1 MMTENNTET
10 SHKNILKA
18 TSVFGLM
25 QIMKMGIGVVG
36 SKFVAV
42 FLGPVGIGMVG
53 LLNNTLNII
62 TAMTS
67 FGIATTSVREIAVA
81 SADENPNKV
90 SETISNLQKLAFFIG
105 LFGALMTIIFCK
117 LFSQWTF
124 GNSKNYYWFL
134 ILAVNFLISS
144 FSTIR
149 SSILQGKRMLKIIA
163 FSSII
168 ASLLLTISTVLLY
181 YFLRFDGIIW
191 VILASSTITL
201 LVNLYFTRSYKF
213 NFGKQSFKEF
223 TSKVKPILQLG
234 FLLSINIIFGQICT
248 YIIKIYLNG
257 NGASTQVL
265 GYYEVS
271 TVILISYVGL
281 IFNAMAVDFYPSLT
295 SINVDNL
302 AVKKLVNN
310 QLEIALLLITP
321 AIILLYLVAPFVIEV
336 LYTKDFLPTNAI
348 LKAALFAM
356 IIKAIIWPL
365 GFIILAKGDKKQYFK
380 QELVSDFL
388 NVSLTIL
395 LYNFYG
401 LVGIGSAMVLNYIL
415 YGLYVYYIVNRD
427 YNFSL
432 QKDCYLIVIVSVS
445 MGLIAMFSVFFI
457 QKFYSNIIL
466 ILLIFVSILYSYYE
480 LDKRIGVLNSL
491 KKIKNKFLK

>member
-1 MMTENNTET
+1 MTENNTET

-25 QIMKMGIGVVG
+25 QVMKMGIGVVG

-42 FLGPVGIGMVG
+42 FLGPIGIGTVG

-62 TAMTS
+62 TAITS

-81 SADENPNKV
+81 ATDENPNKV
-90 SETISNLQKLAFFIG
+90 SETIANLQKLAFLVGI
-105 LFGALMTIIFCK
+105 FGAVVTLLFCK
-117 LFSQWTF
+117 SLSQWTF
-124 GNSKNYYWFL
+124 GNNKNYYWFM
-134 ILAVNFLISS
+134 ILSINFLITSL
-144 FSTIR
+144 STIR

-163 FSSII
+163 ISNILS
-168 ASLLLTISTVLLY
+168 SLLITISTVLLY
-181 YFLRFDGIIW
+181 YFFRFDGIIW
-191 VILASSTITL
+191 VILTSSSITL
-201 LVNLYFTRSYKF
+201 LVNLYFTRSYKISIR
-213 NFGKQSFKEF
+213 KQNLEEF

-234 FLLSINIIFGQICT
+234 FLLSINVIFGQICT
-248 YIIKIYLNG
+248 YIIKIYLNE

-271 TVILISYVGL
+271 TVILISYVGM
-281 IFNAMAVDFYPSLT
+281 IFNAMAIDFYPSLT
-295 SINVDNL
+295 SINTDNL
-302 AVKKLVNN
+302 AVKNLVNN

-321 AIILLYLVAPFVIEV
+321 AIILLYLISPFVIEL

-395 LYNFYG
+395 LYNFFG
-401 LVGIGSAMVLNYIL
+401 LVGIGFAMLANYIL
-415 YGLYVYYIVNRD
+415 YGFYVYYIVNRD
-427 YNFSL
+427 YGFSFR
-432 QKDCYLIVIVSVS
+432 KDCYKILLVSISLGLVS
-445 MGLIAMFSVFFI
+445 LFSVFFI
-457 QKFYSNIIL
+457 QKFYSNS
-466 ILLIFVSILYSYYE
+466 ILLFLIIISIIYSYYE
-480 LDKRIGVLNSL
+480 LDKRIGIMNYII
-491 KKIKNKFLK
+491 KTKNKFIK

>member
-1 MMTENNTET
+1 MTENSNDN

-25 QIMKMGIGVVG
+25 QVMKMGIGIVG

-62 TAMTS
+62 SALSS
-67 FGIATTSVREIAVA
+67 FGLATTSVREIAVA
-81 SADENPNKV
+81 DADENQNKV
-90 SETISNLQKLAFFIG
+90 SETISNLQKLAFFVG
-105 LFGALMTIIFCK
+105 FFGAVLTLIFCK
-117 LFSQWTF
+117 LLSQWTF
-124 GNSKNYYWFL
+124 GSSKNYYWFL
-134 ILAVNFLISS
+134 ILSINFLITS

-163 FSSII
+163 ISNSIV
-168 ASLLLTISTVLLY
+168 SLLITISTVLLY
-181 YFLRFDGIIW
+181 YFLKYDGIIW
-191 VILASSTITL
+191 VILSSSTITL
-201 LVNLYFTRSYKF
+201 LVNLYFTRSYKVS
-213 NFGKQSFKEF
+213 FGKQSFEEF
-223 TSKVKPILQLG
+223 ISKVKPILQLG
-234 FLLSINIIFGQICT
+234 FLLTINSIFGLICT
-248 YIIKIYLNG
+248 FIIKLYLNQ
-257 NGASTQVL
+257 NGASTQIL

-271 TVILISYVGL
+271 TVLLISYVGL

-295 SINVDNL
+295 SINADNL
-302 AVKKLVNN
+302 AVKNLVNN

-336 LYTKDFLPTNAI
+336 LYTKDFLPTNLI
-348 LKAALFAM
+348 LKGALFAM
-356 IIKAIIWPL
+356 IVKAIIWPL

-395 LYNFYG
+395 CYNFFG
-401 LVGIGSAMVLNYIL
+401 LVGIGFAMVANYVL
-415 YGLYVYYIVNRD
+415 YGFYVYFIVNRD

-432 QKDCYLIVIVSVS
+432 RKDCYMILLVSVS
-445 MGLIAMFSVFFI
+445 LGLIAMLSVFFI
-457 QKFYSNIIL
+457 ENFYSNCIL
-466 ILLIFVSILYSYYE
+466 VLLIIISILYSYYE
-480 LDKRIGVLNSL
+480 LNKRIGILNYVM
-491 KKIKNKFLK
+491 KIKNKFLK